1 MDSQFVGSLEET
13 LKQTL
18 TPDSSVIK
26 QASQRLSKEFYPN
39 PQALP
44 ALLQILQQS
53 NQDEVK
59 QLAAVEARKLV
70 ADNWDSV
77 DASLKPGIRDS
88 LLKSTFHQQNKR
100 LRNVSAYLIAALAE
114 TDLDANEWQDLLPN
128 LISAIQGDDA
138 KVKEVA
144 TFTLYAL
151 LNSDI
156 SALLPHVDDFVS
168 LFGNLVR
175 DPSSKD
181 VRVYSVLSL
190 DVLSQLLENNEEASD
205 QVVENFKATIPGMVE
220 VLKEVV
226 TSDDTESAQQ
236 VFSVFNSLVLTDS
249 KLMGDHFINLIKMI
263 SELVLN
269 TQLDEEYRTFGL
281 QFLISCVS
289 YRKSKITSNKLGP
302 QLTMIGLKV
311 ASEEIDVEDELE
323 NEDEEN
329 ENEENSPPSL
339 ALRLLAVL
347 GAELPPSQ
355 VIDPLFDAL
364 DPLLTSTNQFER
376 RAGILAIGV
385 CSSGA
390 PDYISLR
397 IQKIIPVLVN
407 GMKDSQLVVR
417 VAALRTLSQLTAEL
431 QDIVT
436 DYHEELLPLIIEIID
451 SASSVMAYKYG
462 CIALDG
468 LIEFMSHDAM
478 GKYIEP
484 LMHKLFYMLQQAN
497 TATLKTAIVSAIG
510 STAFASG
517 KAFTPYFE
525 GSIKQLEPFISN
537 SSSVEGMSED
547 DIELRATTFENIST
561 MARAVGSAAF
571 SSYAKPLVEAAYTSL
586 SSEHPRIRE
595 SGFAFIANMAKVYG
609 TEFAGFLDQ
618 IVPQILTCL
627 AQEEFTF
634 NVEEGENGEVD
645 LAGDDE
651 NDDPFKVHTGI
662 TIEKEIASVALGELA
677 IGTGKEFFKYVE
689 PSITALVD
697 QVENSFG
704 MREASLNCI
713 FKIVKAMFTAVQ
725 GEDFKAPKGAPQQ
738 SYVDENVLA
747 LIKKVRDLSIPLLEE
762 EFEST
767 MVACILDSVADALH
781 VMGAIFIM
789 NDAGDTATL
798 EQLCFS
804 LMNLIKKEHPCQLE
818 EEEMP
823 EEEDASETDVML
835 NEAALEVLVNL
846 SIALEGDFAK
856 VFTSFKDPILAKFNS
871 KSKPTRVG
879 SIGAIAEMVGGMK
892 SANPF
897 SAELLPIF
905 VDKLANDKS
914 IEVKGNAAYGIGLI
928 VEYSPVDLSSSYPQI
943 LELLFHLLNKV
954 DKRASTADD
963 EEAKEVVNRSY
974 ANACGCVARLI
985 LKNQQAVPLEH
996 VIGPL
1001 MEHLPLETGFEENT
1015 PIFEAIIKLYE
1026 SGNETIV
1033 SQTPKVVNVF
1043 AGVFKAEEER
1053 IKLINESTLGREENI
1068 DARKQ
1073 FSSEALKTKVVEL
1086 LKFLNQ
1092 KYDGVVSSNETLK
1105 AIIQ

>member
-1 MDSQFVGSLEET
+1 MDAQFVGSLEET

-26 QASQRLSKEFYPN
+26 QASQRLSKEFYPH

-70 ADNWDSV
+70 ADNWPSV
-77 DASLKPGIRDS
+77 DTSLKPSLRDS
-88 LLKSTFHQQNKR
+88 LLKSTFSEQNKR

-114 TDLDANEWQDLLPN
+114 TDLDANEWQDLLPTLVN
-128 LISAIQGDDA
+128 AIQGDDP

-168 LFGNLVR
+168 LFGNLIR

-190 DVLSQLLENNEEASD
+190 DALSQILEDNDEVTD
-205 QVVENFKATIPGMVE
+205 QVIENFKATVPGMVE
-220 VLKEVV
+220 VLQEVV

-249 KLMGDHFINLIKMI
+249 KLLGDHLVSLIRMI

-269 TQLDEEYRTFGL
+269 TQLDEDYRIFGL
-281 QFLISCVS
+281 QFLISCVT
-289 YRKSKITSNKLGP
+289 YRKSKISSNKLGP
-302 QLTMIGLKV
+302 QLTMVGLKV
-311 ASEEIDVEDELE
+311 ASEEIDVDDELE

-355 VIDPLFDAL
+355 VIDPLFEAL
-364 DPLLTSTNQFER
+364 EPLLTSTNQFER

-385 CSSGA
+385 CSAGA
-390 PDYISLR
+390 PDYVSLR
-397 IQKIIPVLVN
+397 IQKIIPVLIN

-497 TATLKTAIVSAIG
+497 TPTLKTAIVSAIG

-517 KAFTPYFE
+517 KGFTPYFE
-525 GSIKQLEPFISN
+525 ESIKQLEPFISN
-537 SSSVEGMSED
+537 SASVEGMSED

-586 SSEHPRIRE
+586 NSEHPRIRE

-609 TEFAGFLDQ
+609 AEFAGFLDQ

-627 AQEEFTF
+627 GQEEFTF
-634 NVEEGENGEVD
+634 KTNEDEEGDDDFG
-645 LAGDDE
+645 GDDE
-651 NDDPFKVHTGI
+651 DDDPLKVHTGI

-689 PSITALVD
+689 PSLAALID
-697 QVENSFG
+697 QVEGSFG
-704 MREASLNCI
+704 MREAAMNCV
-713 FKIVKAMFTAVQ
+713 FKIVKAMFVAVQ
-725 GEDFKAPKGAPQQ
+725 GEDFKAPKGVPQQ
-738 SYVDENVLA
+738 PYVDSNILA
-747 LIKKVRDLSIPLLEE
+747 LIEKVRDLAIPTLEA
-762 EFEST
+762 EFEAT
-767 MVACILDSVADALH
+767 MVACILDCVADALH
-781 VMGAIFIM
+781 VMGAIFIV
-789 NDAGDTATL
+789 NDASETSSL
-798 EQLCFS
+798 ENLCIS
-804 LMNLIKKEHPCQLE
+804 LMNLLKKEHPCQLE

-823 EEEDASETDVML
+823 QEEDSSETEVLL

-856 VFTSFKDPILAKFNS
+856 IFASFKDPILAKFNS
-871 KSKPTRVG
+871 KSKPTKVG

-892 SANPF
+892 AANPF

-905 VDKLANDKS
+905 INKLAHDKS

-928 VEYSPVDLSSSYPQI
+928 VEYSQVDLSASYPQI

-954 DKRASTADD
+954 DKKASSADD
-963 EEAKEVVNRSY
+963 EEAKDVVNRSY

-996 VIGPL
+996 VLGPL
-1001 MEHLPLETGFEENT
+1001 LGHLPLETGFEENT

-1026 SGNETIV
+1026 SGNESIV
-1033 SQTPKVVNVF
+1033 SQTPKIVDIF
-1043 AGVFKAEEER
+1043 AGVFKAEEDR

-1105 AIIQ
+1105 TIIQ